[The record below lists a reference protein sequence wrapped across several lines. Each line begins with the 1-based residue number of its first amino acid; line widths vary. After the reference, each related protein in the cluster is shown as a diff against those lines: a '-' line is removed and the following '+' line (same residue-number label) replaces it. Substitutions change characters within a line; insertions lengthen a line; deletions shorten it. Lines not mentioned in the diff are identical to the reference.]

1 MPNIVTVNV
10 SQIIAAA
17 PSKLQQTGAFISQGG
32 TNTAPGTMT
41 LLTGLNSLTPVLNG
55 AKAITTITWA
65 GAVATV
71 TTAAPHGF
79 TIGDTLL
86 ISIANALPTAYNGTF
101 TATVTGA
108 SVFTY
113 PLAINPGGTSFAGV
127 YTPEDVAELY
137 AMATTFFA
145 QGNATPVYVFECGP
159 GNAADGVTYLQAWI
173 INNPQF
179 FYSYLVP
186 RYWASEPTFLAM
198 IADYEAPTKLTYFW
212 VSPTL
217 ANYTSYTALMKDVI
231 AEVEAP
237 GIPVTE
243 FSLAAGFF
251 VALSYRPSTTNKVTP
266 FAFSF
271 LFGVTNYPTLNNGSL
286 FLTLQNAGVNLVG
299 TGASG
304 GISENLIQYGTTMDG
319 HDFTYWYSVDWHQ
332 INISL
337 QVNNAVINGSN
348 NPVNPLYY
356 NQDGI
361 NRLSAVIASVV
372 NDGVTFGLGLFPP
385 IQTSLDGPALDQ
397 VLNNLEALSAVS
409 LSTNVN
415 TPYLGAAI
423 VNAVPF
429 INYSLEN
436 PDDYNIGR
444 YAGFSVI
451 YTPARGF
458 TNVIINLVVS
468 QFVVP

>member
-41 LLTGLNSLTPVLNG
+41 LLTGLGSLTPILNG
-55 AKAITTITWA
+55 AKAITSITWA
-65 GAVATV
+65 GNVATV
-71 TTAAPHGF
+71 TTTAPHGF
-79 TIGDTLL
+79 LLADTLL
-86 ISIANALPTAYNGTF
+86 VTITAASPTGYNGTY
-101 TATVTGA
+101 TITVTGA
-108 SVFTY
+108 STFTY
-113 PLAINPGGTSFAGV
+113 PLVINPGGSSFAGM
-127 YTPEDVAELY
+127 YTPEDVAELV
-137 AMATTFFA
+137 AMATTFFGM
-145 QGNATPVYVFECGP
+145 GNATPVYVFELGP
-159 GNAADGVTYLQAWI
+159 GNPADGVTYLTAWI
-173 INNPQF
+173 TNNPQF

-186 RYWASEPTFLAM
+186 RGWSSESTFIAM
-198 IADYEAPTKLTYFW
+198 IAQFEAPTKLTYFW
-212 VSPTL
+212 VTPTL
-217 ANYTSYTALMKDVI
+217 SNYTSFTPLMKDVI
-231 AEVEAP
+231 AQIEAP

-243 FSLAAGFF
+243 FSLAADFF

-271 LFGVTNYPTLNNGSL
+271 LFGVTSYPMLNNGSL
-286 FLTLQNAGVNLVG
+286 FLTLQNAGVNVVG

-304 GISENLIQYGTTMDG
+304 GISENLVQYGTTMDG

-337 QVNNAVINGSN
+337 EVSNAVINGSN

-356 NQDGI
+356 NQAGI
-361 NRLSAVIASVV
+361 DRLQAVIASVV

-385 IQTSLDGPALDQ
+385 VQTSLDGPALDQ
-397 VLNNLEALSAVS
+397 VLDNLSALSATS
-409 LSTNVN
+409 LATNVN

-423 VNAVPF
+423 INAVPF
-429 INYSLEN
+429 ITYSLEN
-436 PDDYNIGR
+436 PNDYNIGR